1 MISIMRKYTGWV
13 ILPIFWAGLVSA
25 QTLNNQTVAGR
36 FFFRHVS
43 LGTDGVNPGNLTD
56 PRSLIGSVTF
66 DGTGRY
72 SYIAQL
78 SVGVT
83 APVSQTGAGAYA
95 VDAGGF
101 VTLDSP
107 LRTGAKINA
116 RYGSEA
122 LLGSSTE
129 SPDNTYDLFVA
140 VPAPGAGASVVLGGP
155 YTTVSLEFPGGAT
168 TNMRNTQF
176 SLNVVSPG
184 FLSAIAVNGHA
195 TNLAQGRPT
204 TQQVTGANYT
214 MNADGTGTISFG
226 TASNAQLLSGNR
238 TLYLSATGN
247 TVLGGSPGG
256 HDILMGVKAL
266 TGASNATWNGT
277 FWGAGLRV
285 DLAAVSGYSGA
296 VAARGQGKLTLT
308 RRVKAL
314 GVGLFDFTGINGYT
328 LGADGTGTAELT
340 TVGLGAGG
348 KAFVGSAIHQNDPGA
363 YEVYFGVQVASLSGT
378 GVFLNPLGVVNAAS
392 SAPPGNPI
400 APGQFI
406 SLYGTGLAKSTQT
419 GTPPY
424 PATLNGVTVLINNKA
439 APLHFVSAGQI
450 NALVPYSTTGATAT
464 IVVQNSG
471 ANSNPVM
478 VAVAATA
485 PGVYSLDGSGSG
497 GGSILHADF
506 GLVNAA
512 RPAAPGETVL
522 VYLTGMGAVN
532 PTVADG
538 TAGTAGQLYRATA
551 DAFVLV
557 AGKQA
562 TVAFNGLAPGFP
574 GLYQLN
580 VTLPSFLAA
589 SGNLPL
595 AIQTSNAYHDQVDIP
610 VR

>member
-1 MISIMRKYTGWV
+1 MLV
-13 ILPIFWAGLVSA
+13 AGVVSA
-25 QTLNNQTVAGR
+25 QTLNNQTITGK
-36 FFFRHVS
+36 FFFRYVS

-56 PRSLIGSVTF
+56 PRSLIGTVTF
-66 DGTGRY
+66 DGVGRY
-72 SYIAQL
+72 GYIAQL
-78 SVGVT
+78 TIGSA

-95 VDAGGF
+95 VDPGGF
-101 VTLDSP
+101 VSLDSP
-107 LRTGAKINA
+107 LRTGVRINA
-116 RYGSEA
+116 RYGAEA
-122 LLGSSTE
+122 LLGASTE
-129 SPDNTYDLFVA
+129 NADNTYDLFVA
-140 VPAPGAGASVVLGGP
+140 VPAPGAGAGAVLGGP

-176 SLNVVSPG
+176 RLNAVSPG
-184 FLSAIAVNGHA
+184 FFSEIAVNGHA
-195 TNLAQGRPT
+195 ANLSQGRPT
-204 TQQVTGANYT
+204 TQQVTGATFT
-214 MNADGTGTISFG
+214 MNADGTGTASFG
-226 TASNAQLLSGNR
+226 GALNAQLLSGSR

-256 HDILMGVKAL
+256 HDILMGVKAV

-285 DLAAVSGYSGA
+285 DPVAVSGYSGA
-296 VAARGQGKLTLT
+296 VAARGQGKLTWT
-308 RRVKAL
+308 RRIKAL
-314 GVGLFDFTGINGYT
+314 GVGPFDFTGINGYT
-328 LGADGTGTAELT
+328 LGADGTGMAELT

-348 KAFVGSAIHQNDPGA
+348 KGFVGSSIHQNDPGA
-363 YEVYFGVQVASLSGT
+363 YEVYFGVQAPSLSGT

-406 SLYGTGLAKSTQT
+406 SLYGTGLAKSTQA

-450 NALVPYSTTGATAT
+450 NALVPYSTTGGSAT

-471 ANSNPVM
+471 ANSNTVTVP
-478 VAVAATA
+478 VAATA

-522 VYLTGMGAVN
+522 VYLTGMGAVS
-532 PTVADG
+532 PAVADG
-538 TAGTAGQLYRATA
+538 TSGVAGQLYVAASAT
-551 DAFVLV
+551 VLV

-562 TVAFNGLAPGFP
+562 TVIYNGLAPGFP

-580 VTLPSFLAA
+580 VTLPSFLSA

-595 AIQTSNAYHDQVDIP
+595 AILTSNAYHDQVDIP
-610 VR
+610 IR

>member
-1 MISIMRKYTGWV
+1 MRQYTGWV
-13 ILPIFWAGLVSA
+13 VPAILWAGVVSG
-25 QTLNNQTVAGR
+25 QTLNNQTVAGK
-36 FFFRHVS
+36 FFFRHIS

-56 PRSLIGSVTF
+56 PRSLIGTVTF
-66 DGTGRY
+66 DGAGRY
-72 SYIAQL
+72 SYIAQQTT
-78 SVGVT
+78 GGG
-83 APVSQTGAGAYA
+83 APVSQTGGGAYA

-101 VTLDSP
+101 VSLDSP
-107 LRTGAKINA
+107 LRTGVRINA
-116 RYGSEA
+116 RYGAEA
-122 LLGSSTE
+122 LLGASTE
-129 SPDNTYDLFVA
+129 NADNTYDLFVA
-140 VPAPGAGASVVLGGP
+140 VPAPGAGAVAALGGP
-155 YTTVSLEFPGGAT
+155 YTTMSLEFPGGAT

-176 SLNVVSPG
+176 SLNAVSPG
-184 FLSAIAVNGHA
+184 FFSEIAVNGHA
-195 TNLAQGRPT
+195 ANLSQGRPT
-204 TQQVTGANYT
+204 TQQVTGATFT
-214 MNADGTGTISFG
+214 MNADGTGTVSLG
-226 TASNAQLLSGNR
+226 AASNAQLLSGNR

-256 HDILMGVKAL
+256 HDILIGVKAVA
-266 TGASNATWNGT
+266 GASNATWNAT

-285 DLAAVSGYSGA
+285 DPVAVSGYSGA
-296 VAARGQGKLTLT
+296 LAARGQGKLTWT

-314 GVGLFDFTGINGYT
+314 GVGAFDFTGINGYT

-348 KAFVGSAIHQNDPGA
+348 KGFVGSSIHKDDPGA
-363 YEVYFGVQVASLSGT
+363 YEVYFGVQAPSLSGT

-406 SLYGTGLAKSTQT
+406 SLYGTGLARSTQT

-450 NALVPYSTTGATAT
+450 NALVPYSTTGASAT
-464 IVVQNSG
+464 IVVQNGG
-471 ANSNPVM
+471 ASSNTVTVP
-478 VAVAATA
+478 VAATA
-485 PGVYSLDGSGSG
+485 PGVYSLDQSGSG
-497 GGSILHADF
+497 GGAILHADF

-538 TAGTAGQLYRATA
+538 TAGTAGQLYRATSE
-551 DAFVLV
+551 AFVLV

-562 TVAFNGLAPGFP
+562 TVTYNGLAPGFP

-580 VTLPSFLAA
+580 VTLPSFLSA

-595 AIQTSNAYHDQVDIP
+595 AILTSNAYHDQVDIP
-610 VR
+610 IR